1 MSKCARNQKL
11 EIFEPD
17 RLKIPKFPV
26 PQDYRDSVATF
37 ADFNN
42 HQKIPDND
50 QNTFAFTDFKSC
62 IDRPVINQHRFKIFT
77 YQYCEKCELYQSN
90 DYDESNNHDTNRQEV
105 PVDAQLHNLS
115 TSRLNGDG
123 ENKRLLQQE
132 DNSSFTKTRWYT
144 QLA

>member
-77 YQYCEKCELYQSN
+77 YQYCEKCEFKTSN
-90 DYDESNNHDTNRQEV
+90 K
-105 PVDAQLHNLS
+105 S
-115 TSRLNGDG
+115 TLNAHMSAIPPGG
-123 ENKRLLQQE
+123 KRRHALCRRGAP
-132 DNSSFTKTRWYT
+132 KHG
-144 QLA
+144 

>member
-62 IDRPVINQHRFKIFT
+62 IDRPVINQHRFKIFQGWCV
-77 YQYCEKCELYQSN
+77 YWK
-90 DYDESNNHDTNRQEV
+90 
-105 PVDAQLHNLS
+105 
-115 TSRLNGDG
+115 
-123 ENKRLLQQE
+123 
-132 DNSSFTKTRWYT
+132 SSFSTYTGFFWKVFNIHTFNTEISKYVCGNTQFQHRNKHAFSPCFVFFSVNWRWFRC
-144 QLA
+144 